1 MAVPPGVVTD
11 TLPVEP
17 VPTIEWITVSLT
29 TMKEAAA
36 VPPKLTAVVPTKLV
50 PLMVMLAPDAPDV
63 GVNDVMV
70 GAGIVKLAALVAVPP
85 GVVTAT
91 VPEVPLPTLAIMVVA
106 LVTEKEL
113 AVVPPN
119 VTAVAPVRL
128 VPVIVTVAPTLPVVG
143 VKEVIVGAAMLKP
156 AKLAVP
162 PGEVM
167 VTVPVVPLPTTAVM
181 VVALTTVNDD
191 ASVPPKLTAV
201 VPTKLVPVMV
211 TVAPTAAEAGENEV
225 MVGAA

>member
-1 MAVPPGVVTD
+1 MPPGVVTE

-17 VPTIEWITVSLT
+17 EPTMAWITVSFT
-29 TMKEAAA
+29 TTKDAAA

-50 PLMVMLAPDAPDV
+50 PLIVMLAPEAPEV
-63 GVNDVMV
+63 GVKEVIV
-70 GAGIVKLAALVAVPP
+70 GAGIVNVAALVAVPP
-85 GVVTAT
+85 GVVTAS
-91 VPEVPLPTLAIMVVA
+91 VPDVPLPILAIMVVA

-113 AVVPPN
+113 AVVPPK
-119 VTAVAPVRL
+119 VTAVAPVKL

-156 AKLAVP
+156 GRLAVP
-162 PGEVM
+162 PGEIT
-167 VTVPVVPLPTTAVM
+167 VTLPEVPLPTTAVI
-181 VVALTTVNDD
+181 VVAFTTVNDE

-201 VPTKLVPVMV
+201 VPTKLVPVIV
-211 TVAPTAAEAGENEV
+211 TVAPTAAAEGEIDV